1 MKYGKILNK
10 YNVSHVYL
18 KKFYFV
24 CENIRYIFFSCPL
37 HSPLTALNP
46 LRFTNAYN
54 FLISGQKVFLI
65 G

>member
-18 KKFYFV
+18 KKLYFV
-24 CENIRYIFFSCPL
+24 CENIRYFFFSCPL

-46 LRFTNAYN
+46 L
-54 FLISGQKVFLI
+54 
-65 G
+65 